1 MAPPKLSF
9 ERNIDG
15 SIGKYLCNILS
26 FQKKFVKQK
35 SLSKIPLNKIMIL
48 KLNAI
53 GDAVLSLPMIDLLK
67 KNTNAQIVVVCG
79 KDNFPIYNNQKF
91 IDKLIVF
98 DITNHNPFSLLK
110 QIKILKK
117 EKPDLVIDTSQSAYF
132 SAALAT
138 YVGKYS
144 IGFMNKSTP
153 SRNKVFDKIITLN
166 PKKHMVFCYIDLIK
180 PLKLNCDYKNISLIR
195 LNPSQGSMKKINQI
209 IDKKYNY
216 IGIHP
221 SNNLVSREW
230 PKEKYIELIKY
241 LINAYKNTK
250 IILISGSKIEKTK
263 VIDLINCLPTD
274 IKKYIIPFNKSIND
288 LIAIMTKLDLF
299 IGNDGGPM
307 HIAAA
312 MGVPT
317 IGLFGSD
324 SPVRYAPFSKNSISL
339 YKKIPCNPCH
349 KAYLCEWPICDNP
362 ICLKEIKLLDVKK
375 AISKLD
381 YKLIKYA

>member
-1 MAPPKLSF
+1 MAPPKLSL
-9 ERNIDG
+9 ERNIDN
-15 SIGKYLCNILS
+15 SIGKGLCNILS

-35 SLSKIPLNKIMIL
+35 NLSEISLNKIMIL

-53 GDAVLSLPMIDLLK
+53 GDAVLSLPMINLLK

-79 KDNFPIYNNQKF
+79 KDNFPVYNNQKF

-110 QIKILKK
+110 QINILKK

-138 YVGKYS
+138 YIGRYS
-144 IGFMNKSTP
+144 IGFINKNTP
-153 SRNKVFDKIITLN
+153 LRNKVFDKAIPLN
-166 PKKHMVFCYIDLIK
+166 PNKHMVFCYIDLIK
-180 PLKLNCDYKNISLIR
+180 PLKINYNYEDISLIIM
-195 LNPSQGSMKKINQI
+195 NPPKESFTKINKLI
-209 IDKKYNY
+209 NKKYKY

-221 SNNLVSREW
+221 CNALVSREW
-230 PKEKYIELIKY
+230 PKENYVKLILFLTKTY
-241 LINAYKNTK
+241 SNTK
-250 IILISGSKIEKTK
+250 IILIYGSDIERKK
-263 VIDLINCLPTD
+263 VLDLMNELPQN
-274 IKKYIIPFNKSIND
+274 IKKNIICFNSSVND

-317 IGLFGSD
+317 IGLFGSGT
-324 SPVRYAPFSKNSISL
+324 PIRYAPFSKNSISL
-339 YKKIPCNPCH
+339 YKKVNCSPCY

-362 ICLKEIKLLDVKK
+362 ICLKEIKLFDVKR

-381 YKLIKYA
+381 YNLIKYA